1 MARFKRIDG
10 EKLTVEIYKLNI
22 IKAKCA
28 ENNETVKDYINR
40 LIKRDMMSARE
51 EFSVKYFKE

>member
-28 ENNETVKDYINR
+28 ENNETVKDYLNR

>member
-28 ENNETVKDYINR
+28 ENNETVKDYLNR
-40 LIKRDMMSARE
+40 LIKRDMLSARE
-51 EFSVKYFKE
+51 EFSIKYFKE